1 MSLPESRLIA
11 LKATSADAESCF
23 RINEVKQL
31 SKFNRLIPLQIGDI
45 IPLKTENIQNWPLST
60 KFLCLHCSETIPGT
74 PLPAVKYYDS
84 HDSKFWVYGFFCRP
98 CCCLAYVQE
107 HPNTDTPRCIIWTQA
122 VLRNIFKF
130 ENVITPAPPR
140 CALEK
145 YGGKLTLEQFYGTGE
160 IKFKSIH
167 NPPFVTFAMYAEMTN
182 ISGNDNDKTTNG
194 LRRPTERTTPIAKE
208 ESTQKTPLILEFLAK
223 RGISMK
229 GPKNNLSEPI
239 KKKRVAQITNNSIND
254 DIGGGGSL
262 ARYLVRE

>member
-11 LKATSADAESCF
+11 LKANNADGESCF
-23 RINEVKQL
+23 RANE
-31 SKFNRLIPLQIGDI
+31 SKKTNFNRLIPLQIGDT
-45 IPLKTENIQNWPLST
+45 IPLKTEVLKNWPVTT
-60 KFLCLHCSETIPGT
+60 KFLCLHCSESIPGV

-84 HDSKFWVYGFFCRP
+84 HDNKFWVYGFFCRP

-130 ENVITPAPPR
+130 DTVIIPAPPR
-140 CALEK
+140 CALKK
-145 YGGKLTLEQFYGTGE
+145 YGGKLSLNDFYGTDE
-160 IKFKSIH
+160 IKFKAIH

-182 ISGNDNDKTTNG
+182 KNGPEHDKATNG
-194 LRRPTERTTPIAKE
+194 LTRPTERTTPVATE
-208 ESTQKTPLILEFLAK
+208 ESTQKPPLILEFLAK

-229 GPKNNLSEPI
+229 GPKNELSEPL
-239 KKKRVAQITNNSIND
+239 KKKRVSAQIVNTND
-254 DIGGGGSL
+254 DVGGGSL